1 MSTLV
6 APKTLKHWIGGRFDP
21 TPAERYAKV
30 NNPVTGEV
38 IASVPR
44 GAAVDVDR
52 AVDAA
57 RAAFP
62 AWRDASLAKRSAV
75 MFAFRDLVF
84 RHQRDLAALVVTDH
98 GKTFND
104 ALGGVSRGLEVID
117 FACGI
122 PTHLMGGFSQSVSA
136 NVDTLSWR
144 QPLGVVGC
152 ITPFNFPVMVP
163 MWMYPLALACGNSVV
178 LKPSSDTPLAI
189 QMQAQLLQDAGL
201 PDGVFNVLYGG
212 RETVQRLLEH
222 PDVAAV
228 SFVGS
233 TEVGRYVYETG
244 ARSGKR
250 VAAYTGAKNHMVV
263 LPDADMELAADS
275 AVNAGYGA
283 AGERCMAIA
292 VVVAV
297 GDAADRL
304 LPMLVG
310 RIRRLR
316 IGDGMADGVD
326 MGPLYSAEHRDKVA
340 SYIAKGVEEGA
351 TLVVDGRELRV
362 DEHPNGFFLGPTL
375 FDHVKTGM
383 TIYQDEIFGP
393 VLCLMRV
400 DSYAEAASIINAN
413 KWANGTAIFTND
425 GGVAR
430 RFQTEIEV
438 GMVGVNVPIPVPV
451 GYYPFGGWRQSMF
464 GDLDMKGEEG
474 IRFYTRAK
482 TVTSR
487 WPEPGLRGVNLGFPQ
502 NT

>member
-6 APKTLKHWIGGRFDP
+6 APMILKHWIGGGLDP

-30 NNPVTGEV
+30 TNPVTGEV

-44 GAAVDVDR
+44 GTAIDVDR

-244 ARSGKR
+244 ARAGKR

-304 LPMLVG
+304 LPMLVA
-310 RIRRLR
+310 RIGRLR

-340 SYIAKGVEEGA
+340 YYIAKGVEEGA

-375 FDHVKTGM
+375 FDHVKTNM
-383 TIYQDEIFGP
+383 TIYEDEIFGP

-400 DSYAEAASIINAN
+400 DSYAEAASIINTN
-413 KWANGTAIFTND
+413 RWANGTAIFTND

-451 GYYPFGGWRQSMF
+451 GYYPFGGWRESMF

-474 IRFYTRAK
+474 VRFYTRAK

>member
-1 MSTLV
+1 MSTLT
-6 APKTLKHWIGGRFDP
+6 APKTLEHWIGGQLDP

-30 NNPVTGEV
+30 TNPVTGEV

-44 GAAVDVDR
+44 GSAVDVDR
-52 AVDAA
+52 AVAA
-57 RAAFP
+57 AQAAFP
-62 AWRDASLAKRSAV
+62 AWRDASLAKRSGV

-84 RHQRDLAALVVTDH
+84 RRQRDLAALVVTDH

-136 NVDTLSWR
+136 NVDTMSWR

-163 MWMYPLALACGNSVV
+163 MWMYPVALACGNSVV
-178 LKPSSDTPLAI
+178 LKPSSDTPLAV
-189 QMQAQLLQDAGL
+189 QLQAQLLMEAGL
-201 PDGVFNVLYGG
+201 PGGVFNVLYGG

-222 PDVAAV
+222 PEVAAI

-233 TEVGRYVYETG
+233 TEVGHYVYETG
-244 ARSGKR
+244 ARFGKR

-275 AVNAGYGA
+275 AVSAGYGA
-283 AGERCMAIA
+283 AGERCMAIT

-297 GDAADRL
+297 GDSADRL
-304 LPMLVG
+304 LPMLVQ
-310 RIRRLR
+310 RIDRLR
-316 IGDGMADGVD
+316 VGDGMEDGVD

-340 SYIAKGVEEGA
+340 SYIEAGVKEGA

-362 DEHPNGFFLGPTL
+362 TAHPNGFFLGPTL
-375 FDHVKTGM
+375 FDNVKTDM
-383 TIYQDEIFGP
+383 TIYEDEIFGP

-400 DSYAEAASIINAN
+400 DTYAEAAAVINAN

-425 GGVAR
+425 GGIAR

-464 GDLDMKGEEG
+464 GDLDMKGDEG

>member
-1 MSTLV
+1 MSTPV
-6 APKTLKHWIGGRFDP
+6 APKTLEHWIGGRLDP
-21 TPAERYAKV
+21 AVAERYANV
-30 NNPVTGEV
+30 TNPVTGEI

-44 GAAVDVDR
+44 GSAADLDR
-52 AVDAA
+52 AVEAA

-62 AWRDASLAKRSAV
+62 AWRDTSLARRSQV

-84 RHQRDLAALVVTDH
+84 RHQRDLAALVVRDH

-104 ALGGVSRGLEVID
+104 ALGGVARGLEVID

-136 NVDTLSWR
+136 SIDTTSWR
-144 QPLGVVGC
+144 QPLGVVAC

-163 MWMYPLALACGNSVV
+163 MWMYPIALACGNSVV
-178 LKPSSDTPLAI
+178 LKPSSDTPMAI
-189 QMQAQLLQDAGL
+189 QMQADLLQEAGL
-201 PDGVFNVLYGG
+201 PPGVFNVLYGG

-222 PDVAAV
+222 PDIEAI

-233 TEVGRYVYETG
+233 TEVGQYVYETG
-244 ARSGKR
+244 ARFGKR

-297 GDAADRL
+297 GDAGDRL
-304 LPMLVG
+304 LPMLQQ
-310 RIRRLR
+310 RIGRLR
-316 IGDGMADGVD
+316 IGDGMEDGVD
-326 MGPLYSAEHRDKVA
+326 MGPLYSAAHRDKVA
-340 SYIAKGVEEGA
+340 SYVAKGVEEGA
-351 TLVVDGRELRV
+351 TLVVDGRDLRV
-362 DEHPNGFFLGPTL
+362 TEHPNGFFLGPTL
-375 FDHVKTGM
+375 FDHVTPDM

-393 VLCLMRV
+393 VLCVVRV
-400 DSYAEAASIINAN
+400 DTYAEAAALVNGN

-451 GYYPFGGWRQSMF
+451 GYYPFGGWRKSMF
-464 GDLDMKGEEG
+464 GDLDMKGSDG
-474 IRFYTRAK
+474 VRFYTRAK

-487 WPEPGLRGVNLGFPQ
+487 WPAPGLRGVNLGFPQ

>member
-6 APKTLKHWIGGRFDP
+6 APKTLKHWIGGRLDP

-30 NNPVTGEV
+30 TNPVTGEV

-44 GAAVDVDR
+44 GSAIDVDR
-52 AVDAA
+52 AVAAA

-62 AWRDASLAKRSAV
+62 AWRDTSLARRSGV

-178 LKPSSDTPLAI
+178 LKPSSDTPQAI

-212 RETVQRLLEH
+212 RETVQHLLEH

-244 ARSGKR
+244 ARFGKR

-316 IGDGMADGVD
+316 IGDGMADGMD

-340 SYIAKGVEEGA
+340 TYIAKGVGEGA

-375 FDHVKTGM
+375 FDHVKTDM

-400 DSYAEAASIINAN
+400 GSYAEAASIINAN

-474 IRFYTRAK
+474 VRFYTRAK

>member
-30 NNPVTGEV
+30 TNPVTGEV

>member
-1 MSTLV
+1 VSTLV

-30 NNPVTGEV
+30 TNPVTGEV

-44 GAAVDVDR
+44 GTAVDVDR

>member
-1 MSTLV
+1 MTTVAAPRTLR
-6 APKTLKHWIGGRFDP
+6 HWIAGRFDDSA
-21 TPAERYAKV
+21 AERYADV
-30 NNPVTGEV
+30 TNPVTGEI
-38 IASVPR
+38 IAFVPR
-44 GAAVDVDR
+44 GSAADLDR

-57 RAAFP
+57 LAAFP
-62 AWRDASLAKRSAV
+62 GWRDASLAKRSQV
-75 MFAFRDLVF
+75 MFAFRELVF
-84 RHQRDLAALVVTDH
+84 RHQRDLAALVVSDH

-104 ALGGVSRGLEVID
+104 ALGGVIRGLEVVD

-136 NVDTLSWR
+136 NVDTMSWR
-144 QPLGVVGC
+144 QPLGVVAC

-163 MWMYPLALACGNSVV
+163 MWMYPIALACGNAVI
-178 LKPSSDTPLAI
+178 LKPSSDTPMAI
-189 QMQAQLLQDAGL
+189 QMQAELLQEAGL
-201 PDGVFNVLYGG
+201 PPGVFNVLYGG

-222 PDVAAV
+222 PGIAAI

-233 TEVGRYVYETG
+233 TEVGHHVYETG
-244 ARSGKR
+244 ARFGKR

-263 LPDADMELAADS
+263 LPDADMDLAADS

-297 GDAADRL
+297 GDAGDRL
-304 LPMLVG
+304 LPMLVQ

-316 IGDGMADGVD
+316 VGDGTEDGVD
-326 MGPLYSAEHRDKVA
+326 MGPLYSAAHRDKVA
-340 SYIAKGVEEGA
+340 SYIARGVEEGA
-351 TLVVDGRELRV
+351 TLVVDGRDLRV
-362 DEHPNGFFLGPTL
+362 PEHPNGFFLGPTL
-375 FDHVKTGM
+375 FDQIDTDM
-383 TIYQDEIFGP
+383 TIYNDEIFGP

-400 DSYAEAASIINAN
+400 DTYAEAAAIINRN

-425 GGVAR
+425 GGIAR

-464 GDLDMKGEEG
+464 GDLDMKGTEG
-474 IRFYTRAK
+474 VRFYTRAK

>member
-6 APKTLKHWIGGRFDP
+6 APKTLKHWIGGRLDP
-21 TPAERYAKV
+21 TPAEKYAKV
-30 NNPVTGEV
+30 TNPVTGEV

-44 GAAVDVDR
+44 GSAIDVDR
-52 AVDAA
+52 AVAAA

-62 AWRDASLAKRSAV
+62 AWRDTSLARRSGV

-104 ALGGVSRGLEVID
+104 ALGGVTRGLEVID

-201 PDGVFNVLYGG
+201 PDGVFDVLYGG

-316 IGDGMADGVD
+316 LGDGMADGVD

-340 SYIAKGVEEGA
+340 TYIAKGVEEGA

-375 FDHVKTGM
+375 FDHVKTDM

-474 IRFYTRAK
+474 VRFYTRAK